1 MYSVEH
7 AITTGEVPFTGPSGR
22 PSAGAST
29 ADSDATQ
36 P

>member
-7 AITTGEVPFTGPSGR
+7 AITTGEVPFTGPSGQ
-22 PSAGAST
+22 PSPAASV
-29 ADSDATQ
+29 ADSDVTQ

>member
-1 MYSVEH
+1 VEMYSVEH

-22 PSAGAST
+22 ASP
-29 ADSDATQ
+29 AYSGATQ

>member
-7 AITTGEVPFTGPSGR
+7 AITTGEVPFTGPSSR
-22 PSAGAST
+22 ASM